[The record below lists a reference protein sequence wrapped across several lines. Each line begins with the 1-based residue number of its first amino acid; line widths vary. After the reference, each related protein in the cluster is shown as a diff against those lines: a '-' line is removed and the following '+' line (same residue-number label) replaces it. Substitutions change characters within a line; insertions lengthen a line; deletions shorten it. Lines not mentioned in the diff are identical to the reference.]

1 MKSVFSIP
9 AAQLGHGAP
18 RFDWQKKSS
27 SFLAAVGT
35 ANVVHVYDRH
45 GQSVDSFPLTGECT
59 GLEWSPDGDVLAVIQ
74 TKSGI
79 VVFWSAATRRV
90 DEHLDSGMKHLHFL
104 RWSPK
109 GDFLAV
115 GTSKGN
121 LFLYDRKEAKKTP
134 VLGKHSKAI
143 VTGCWS
149 WDNILACASDDKTF
163 TLSTTTGDT
172 IISMA
177 LSGEPSLMQWANMKN
192 AHGVLDPVLSVILS
206 GKSLF
211 IYNIN
216 HPEAPVE
223 LAFQPKYGNVAA
235 YQWFA
240 EGYVLVGFSTGYMI
254 VMSTNPN
261 DLGHEIFSTKNH
273 KGFLSNVAVSNVL
286 NKAASCGDSTI
297 KVHELS
303 DLRDVYAVET
313 IDDVSPVDRLQ
324 WSDDGQFLT
333 VSTKDGSL
341 YSYLAR
347 MPLLG
352 STYGSLVAYLSGLRE
367 ITIQD
372 QSADDVA
379 HPALTRKALE
389 FEPTLVAL
397 GETHIGVVVKNSAS
411 FHRFTLPSADGTS
424 VATNDSAVTTKD
436 YTDPIKSLCMNAY
449 FAAAVLESGLLQIH
463 AIGDAALNGGAPVT
477 TSRSSLRDITNA
489 ARGAGGGGP
498 TQAQAP
504 RGKTDPH
511 PSSTDALEKQFPEHG
526 NEGRTKTNKVEITCA
541 ALSPECIIF
550 GTARGAIQ
558 YYLLDGWTVV
568 AELKHKH
575 RIQSLFPQTRGGTKV
590 VFIDAQND
598 GFLTDPSSDTVMA
611 IPRWSANTHGVLW
624 ETDPALGRSIF
635 SSYDDAFITTYVFQ
649 PFTVKGPVCMALGVT
664 KLPFGQK
671 PVLVINGVVTCQTL
685 AGRLTTI
692 RLVPYEAPLP
702 DAFLKD
708 KRDEQEQGKGLQ
720 LYYMLGMM
728 TNIWALV
735 GTVKSSKAWVM
746 LAESALRMLDL
757 PTAKRIY
764 RQVLQDAGMVWSLDR
779 LDTVEEKNL
788 LAGHIS
794 ALFGDVS
801 VAQDYFLK
809 STYPK
814 AALDLRRNL
823 KHWEQALGLAT
834 TLAPELITLIAKEY
848 AQQLEMNG
856 QYAEAL
862 AMYEKALATCD
873 EQPPNGVVELPPQ
886 ARDDHRIVCSVGLAR
901 MTLRMGDVSRGMKM
915 LAGTTDKLLLE
926 ECGAI
931 LEALRQYPESAT
943 CYERGGFWEKAA
955 DVWIKVKNW
964 NKLSSI
970 LDRVTSPKLF
980 IQYAKAREESA
991 DYTEAAR
998 AYEKAKDYDNVVRLF
1013 IDHLQNIEGAV
1024 AIVRKTRSRESAKL
1038 VAKVFQSMRD
1048 YRSVVEFYLMAGMR
1062 EEAFELAQQRDV
1074 MEQFADL
1081 VKEDATPDEL
1091 LNIAAYLENKS
1102 QHLLAG
1108 QYLLQAGEYPRA
1120 LRMFLRS
1127 ASEPGAIDNAIE
1139 TVGIAKSD
1147 ALTHQLI
1154 DFLMGETDGVPKD
1167 AKYIFKLYMSLG
1179 QYREAAR
1186 TAIIIAREEQAL
1198 GNYRAAHDLLLDNYK
1213 QLRATKNHVPAEIE
1227 RMLMLLHS
1235 YMLVKAL
1242 VRINEH
1248 ERGARML
1255 MRVANNISK
1264 FPSHIVPILTSTVIE
1279 CYRAGFKRAAFEYG
1293 AMLMRPEHRN
1303 KIDAKYKS
1311 RIEKIVRRPET
1322 DEIEEPTSPCPFCGN
1337 LVANT
1342 TLDCIECKNHAPYCI
1357 ATGQHMT
1364 LTDWSKCPSCSFPA
1378 LYTPFCEFLT
1388 KQPSC
1393 PMCSAEIHASQLVLY
1408 KESEASAMLYHHSNK
1423 QQRESSDSKENVEK
1437 VSSSSAAS
1445 PEQAA
1450 GGGASEDTDAGSGQL
1465 NKAKSRSFVRRSK
1478 ESVRIVQGG
1487 STGEVGPDTG
1497 GEVKGL

>member
-1 MKSVFSIP
+1 M
-9 AAQLGHGAP
+9 LT
-18 RFDWQKKSS
+18 QK
-27 SFLAAVGT
+27 A
-35 ANVVHVYDRH
+35 R
-45 GQSVDSFPLTGECT
+45 SFPINHFYFSECT
-59 GLEWSPDGDVLAVIQ
+59 GLEWSPDGNVLAVIQ
-74 TKSGI
+74 AKSGI

-90 DEHLDSGMKHLHFL
+90 DEHLDSGMKYLHFL

-134 VLGKHSKAI
+134 ILGKHSKAI

-149 WDNILACASDDKTF
+149 WDNILACGSDDKTF
-163 TLSTTTGDT
+163 TLSNTSGDT

-177 LSGEPSLMQWANMKN
+177 LNGEPSLMQWANMKN
-192 AHGVLDPVLSVILS
+192 ANGVLDPVLSVILS

-223 LAFQPKYGNVAA
+223 LAFQPKYGNVAS

-254 VMSTNPN
+254 VMSTNAN

-286 NKAASCGDSTI
+286 SKAASCGDNTI

-352 STYGSLVAYLSGLRE
+352 STYASLVAYLSGLRE

-372 QSADDVA
+372 QSADDA
-379 HPALTRKALE
+379 AQTAMTRKALDV
-389 FEPTLVAL
+389 EPTLVAL
-397 GETHIGVVVKNSAS
+397 GETHIGVVAKNSAT
-411 FHRFTLPSADGTS
+411 FHRFTLRSADGTT
-424 VATNDSAVTTKD
+424 VTTNDSAVTTKE
-436 YTDPIKSLCMNAY
+436 YTDPIKSLCMNAF

-463 AIGDAALNGGAPVT
+463 AIGDAALNGGAPPVS

-489 ARGAGGGGP
+489 ARGGNGGVGTTLP
-498 TQAQAP
+498 PP
-504 RGKTDPH
+504 RGGKTDP
-511 PSSTDALEKQFPEHG
+511 SAAATTSNSDALEKQFPEHG
-526 NEGRTKTNKVEITCA
+526 NEGRTKSNKVEITCA

-550 GTARGAIQ
+550 GTARGAVQ
-558 YYLLDGWTVV
+558 YYLLDGWTLV

-575 RIQSLFPQTRGGTKV
+575 RISSLFPQTRGGTKL

-598 GFLTDPSSDTVMA
+598 GYLTDPSSNTVIA
-611 IPRWSANTHGVLW
+611 IPRWSANTRGVLW
-624 ETDPALGRSIF
+624 ETDPPAGRSIF

-649 PFTVKGPVCMALGVT
+649 PFTVKGAVCMALGAT

-671 PVLVINGVVTCQTL
+671 PVLVLHGVVTCQTL

-692 RLVPYEAPLP
+692 RLVPYDVPPPTSAP

-728 TNIWALV
+728 KDIWALV
-735 GTVKSSKAWVM
+735 GTVKSAKAWVM

-779 LDTVEEKNL
+779 LDTVEEKNI

-794 ALFGDVS
+794 ALFGEVS

-834 TLAPELITLIAKEY
+834 TLAPEHITLIAKEY

-856 QYAEAL
+856 QHAEAL
-862 AMYEKALATCD
+862 AMYERALATCD
-873 EQPPNGVVELPPQ
+873 DNNTTTTTTTAGGGVNAMIVLTPQ
-886 ARDDHRIVCSVGLAR
+886 ARDDHRILCSVGLAR

-915 LAGTTDKLLLE
+915 LAGTTDKQLLQ

-955 DVWIKVKNW
+955 EVWIKVKNW

-980 IQYAKAREESA
+980 IQYAKARESSA

-1038 VAKVFQSMRD
+1038 VAKVFQSLRD

-1062 EEAFELAQQRDV
+1062 DEAFELAQQRDV
-1074 MEQFADL
+1074 MEHFADL
-1081 VKEDATPDEL
+1081 VKEDATTAEL
-1091 LNIAAYLENKS
+1091 LNIATYLEHKN

-1108 QYLLQAGEYPRA
+1108 AYLLQAGEYPRA
-1120 LRMFLRS
+1120 LRMFLLTS
-1127 ASEPGAIDNAIE
+1127 STPGAIDNAIE
-1139 TVGIAKSD
+1139 TVGLAKSD

-1198 GNYRAAHDLLLDNYK
+1198 GNYRAAHDLLLDNYR
-1213 QLRATKNHVPAEIE
+1213 QLRASKNHVPAEIE

-1248 ERGARML
+1248 EKGARML

-1264 FPSHIVPILTSTVIE
+1264 FPAHIVPILTSTVIE

-1311 RIEKIVRRPET
+1311 RIEKIVRRPEK
-1322 DEIEEPTSPCPFCGN
+1322 DEIEEETSPCPFCGN
-1337 LVANT
+1337 AVANT
-1342 TLDCIECKNHAPYCI
+1342 TLDCIECKNHIPYCI
-1357 ATGQHMT
+1357 AT
-1364 LTDWSKCPSCSFPA
+1364 
-1378 LYTPFCEFLT
+1378 
-1388 KQPSC
+1388 
-1393 PMCSAEIHASQLVLY
+1393 
-1408 KESEASAMLYHHSNK
+1408 
-1423 QQRESSDSKENVEK
+1423 
-1437 VSSSSAAS
+1437 
-1445 PEQAA
+1445 
-1450 GGGASEDTDAGSGQL
+1450 
-1465 NKAKSRSFVRRSK
+1465 
-1478 ESVRIVQGG
+1478 
-1487 STGEVGPDTG
+1487 
-1497 GEVKGL
+1497 VKK